1 MFSDN
6 PFFTIFN
13 LKTIFIFFINWCMLL
28 FAFILK
34 KRKKKRIISKMILF
48 FFNLR
53 FCYIIKVFFFNKE
66 NDILL

>member
-34 KRKKKRIISKMILF
+34 KREKKKNHFKNDTF
-48 FFNLR
+48 FFQFTFLLHN
-53 FCYIIKVFFFNKE
+53 KSFF
-66 NDILL
+66 

>member
-34 KRKKKRIISKMILF
+34 KREKKKESFQK
-48 FFNLR
+48 
-53 FCYIIKVFFFNKE
+53 
-66 NDILL
+66 

>member
-34 KRKKKRIISKMILF
+34 KREKKKNHFKNDTFLF
-48 FFNLR
+48 QFTFLLHNKSFF
-53 FCYIIKVFFFNKE
+53 
-66 NDILL
+66 